1 MTIIDAK
8 IQKNICTTH
17 GCKFPFTLSGFKLAL
32 FATWFRCAI
41 ATLDRSHAKYGWICK
56 IAKLLTGR
64 FLFGFRLRSKLMLFI
79 WKAKTSL
86 GYVWE
91 TKANYPNLSSLAGFC
106 LSVGPG
112 SSQPD
117 YHMIT
122 SYQFFS
128 FISFIKKSQS
138 QIHRRT
144 KAGTK

>member
-1 MTIIDAK
+1 M
-8 IQKNICTTH
+8 QKYRRTSAPLTGAN
-17 GCKFPFTLSGFKLAL
+17 FRLPLAVFKLAL

-56 IAKLLTGR
+56 IAKLITGR
-64 FLFGFRLRSKLMLFI
+64 FLFGFRLHSKLMLFI
-79 WKAKTSL
+79 WKTKTSL

-144 KAGTK
+144 KTGTK